1 MKSRH
6 LVFSQ
11 FGVPSSVL
19 SLEAFTLPPLKSGE
33 VLLEIQASPINPADL
48 NFIEGT
54 YGVKPEL
61 PATAGIECVAT
72 ILESQSK
79 LFSPGD
85 SVIPISR
92 IGGWADHAITHE
104 QNLIRLPSGID
115 PLQAAMLKVNP
126 ATAFLLLTHFESL
139 QPGDWVTLNAAN
151 SGVGQCTIQLA
162 KHLGIRT
169 LCFLRNSSLTQE
181 LKNLGATEVFED
193 SPAGYAEALEA
204 LGKDRAK
211 LAFNAV
217 GGDSALRIMKLL
229 GPSGTHITYGAMAK
243 KPLTVPNGALIFN
256 DIRLRGLWVTHWIR
270 NSVPT
275 TLNQTYAM
283 LAELVSSGKLIQT
296 VNSTFD
302 LADFSQALAHMDQLG
317 RVGKVIFHKKTTE
330 SFTVCKL

>member
-6 LVFSQ
+6 LTFNQ
-11 FGVPSSVL
+11 FGPPSSVL
-19 SLEAFTLPPLKSGE
+19 NLEAFTLPPLKKGE

-72 ILESQSK
+72 VLESLSER
-79 LFSPGD
+79 FSPGD
-85 SVIPISR
+85 TVIPISR
-92 IGGWADHAITHE
+92 IGGWTDHAITHE

-126 ATAFLLLTHFESL
+126 ATAFLLLTHFETL
-139 QPGDWVTLNAAN
+139 QTGDWVTLNAAN

-169 LCFLRNSSLTQE
+169 LCFLRNSSLISE

-193 SPAGYAEALEA
+193 SPAGYAEALET
-204 LGKDRAK
+204 LGKNRAK

-243 KPLTVPNGALIFN
+243 KPLTVPNGPLIFN
-256 DIRLRGLWVTHWIR
+256 DIRLRGLWVTQWIS
-270 NSVPT
+270 NSDPT
-275 TLNQTYAM
+275 TLYQTYAK
-283 LAELVSSGKLIQT
+283 LADLVRSEKLIQT
-296 VNSTFD
+296 VDNTFD
-302 LADFSQALAHMDQLG
+302 LADFSPALSRLDLPDRA
-317 RVGKVIFHKKTTE
+317 GKVIFYKNPPK
-330 SFTVCKL
+330 